1 MRERERLQENISFQ
15 YAWNNFRIIS
25 ILSEEL
31 GIWFAK
37 EGMLERGEN
46 MHKMGLKRVVSLA
59 KMFAFKNFFLN
70 EISPK
75 KTRRCRQDFYI
86 SPLIIF

>member
-1 MRERERLQENISFQ
+1 MRERERERERLQENISFQ

-46 MHKMGLKRVVSLA
+46 MHKMGLKRVVFLA
-59 KMFAFKNFFLN
+59 KICKNVCIKKFLF
-70 EISPK
+70 E
-75 KTRRCRQDFYI
+75 
-86 SPLIIF
+86 